1 MGEEVEELVKRLRN
15 AAESDHAKATILV
28 RFNEPTGKPDWRPM
42 GPSKTLSEE
51 LVFAA
56 DTIESLRSSLTRVEE
71 ERDAERKAIL
81 DAIWEERLRDDT
93 GEDGDVGYNQAIN
106 DVLGAVRNVLS
117 RPIAT
122 GANDEP

>member
-56 DTIESLRSSLTRVEE
+56 DTIESLRASLTRVEE
-71 ERDAERKAIL
+71 ERDRLQETL
-81 DAIWEERLRDDT
+81 DAIESAA
-93 GEDGDVGYNQAIN
+93 EDRRFD
-106 DVLGAVRNVLS
+106 
-117 RPIAT
+117 
-122 GANDEP
+122 